1 MRFLLFTQITLP
13 AGRPSRSGD
22 DMAVNKVVLRGGTIL
37 IDLSGDSVA
46 AAKLLSGTTAHS
58 ADGRAIT
65 GSLIIKTVH
74 TGSGDPLDSMGT
86 DGDLYLDMG

>member
-22 DMAVNKVVLRGGTIL
+22 EMAVSKVVLRGGVIL
-37 IDLSGDSVA
+37 IDLTADSVA
-46 AAKLLSGTTAHS
+46 ASNLLAGTTAHS
-58 ADGRAIT
+58 ADGESIT

-74 TGSGDPLDSMGT
+74 TGTGDPSDSLGA